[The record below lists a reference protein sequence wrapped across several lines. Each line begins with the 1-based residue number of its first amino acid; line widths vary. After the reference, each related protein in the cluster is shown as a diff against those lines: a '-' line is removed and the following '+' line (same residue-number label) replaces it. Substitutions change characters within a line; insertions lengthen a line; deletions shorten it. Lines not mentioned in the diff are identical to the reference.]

1 MAKLTAPTLYHHYG
15 SADGLLSV
23 APTEAF
29 AQFLARKNAAGK
41 SPEPLA
47 ALREGRDD
55 DVRFAAARTRRYA
68 AMLSRVLQGAQIP
81 AAQQAVAP
89 LIERVRTLERRGR
102 LSLGVEAAA
111 DVMWAG
117 ANSSGQSALIN
128 RGDYPFDTCHA
139 DNVIAPSEIRAMQR
153 GQNAIC
159 GKGRSAGTSARTVA
173 DRSSR
178 SAGPPAPIPHSVER
192 TSSSA

>member
-1 MAKLTAPTLYHHYG
+1 M
-15 SADGLLSV
+15 
-23 APTEAF
+23 TEAF
-29 AQFLARKNAAGK
+29 ARFPARKNAAGT
-41 SPEPLA
+41 SPEPLT
-47 ALREGRDD
+47 ALREGWDD
-55 DVRFAAARTRRYA
+55 YVRFAAARPGLFYA
-68 AMLSRVLQGAQIP
+68 AMLSRDLQGAPIR
-81 AAQQAVAP
+81 AAQQAFAP
-89 LIERVRTLERRGR
+89 LIEPVTTLERQGR

-111 DVMWAG
+111 EVMGTG
-117 ANSSGQSALIN
+117 ANSSGQFALIN

-139 DNVIAPSEIRAMQR
+139 DNVIARSEIRAIPR

>member
-1 MAKLTAPTLYHHYG
+1 M
-15 SADGLLSV
+15 
-23 APTEAF
+23 TEAF
-29 AQFLARKNAAGK
+29 AQFPARKKAAGT
-41 SPEPLA
+41 SPEPLT

-55 DVRFAAARTRRYA
+55 YGRFAAARPRRYA

-111 DVMWAG
+111 DVMGAG

-139 DNVIAPSEIRAMQR
+139 DNVIARSEIRAIPR

-178 SAGPPAPIPHSVER
+178 SAGPPAPILRSVDR